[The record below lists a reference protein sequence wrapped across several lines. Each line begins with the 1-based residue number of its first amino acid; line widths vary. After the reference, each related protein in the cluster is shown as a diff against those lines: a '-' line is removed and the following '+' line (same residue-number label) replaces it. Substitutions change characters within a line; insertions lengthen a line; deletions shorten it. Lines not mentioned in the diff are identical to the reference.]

1 MKIVIAGPGAIGSLF
16 ASFLSKSKQEIW
28 ILDRNKARAGK
39 LNQRGI
45 AIQGASGVWQ
55 AKVKVSADPK
65 QIGKAD
71 LFLVCVKSYD
81 TRKLIDYA
89 QPVIGAD
96 CSIVTLQNGIG
107 NVEIISE
114 VFKGQNVF
122 AGITNQGANLSEPG
136 KLRHAGSGETV
147 IGSLDGK
154 LTSQLREIRQ
164 LFNEVGLST
173 RLSRDIKGTLWS
185 KLIINV
191 GINAL
196 TAITQMKNGK
206 LLEFEGT
213 RTIMRQAVSEAA
225 KIAKRK
231 RIKLQ
236 FDDALAKVEAVSSAT
251 ADNISSMLTDVLNK
265 KRTEID
271 FINGLIVR
279 LGQTLGIPTP
289 VNCLLVDLV
298 KTIESSYDSRITAG

>member
-16 ASFLSKSKQEIW
+16 ASYLAKSKQEIW
-28 ILDRNKARAGK
+28 LLDKDKARAER
-39 LNQRGI
+39 LNQKGI
-45 AIQGASGVWQ
+45 EIDGVSGSWR
-55 AKVKVSADPK
+55 ARVKVSANPEEV
-65 QIGKAD
+65 GKSD
-71 LFLVCVKSYD
+71 VLLVCVKSYD
-81 TRKLIDYA
+81 TKGLINYIRPIID
-89 QPVIGAD
+89 IN
-96 CSIVTLQNGIG
+96 CSVLTLQNGIG

-114 VFKGQNVF
+114 LLRGKSVF
-122 AGITNQGANLSEPG
+122 AGITSQGANLVEPG
-136 KLRHAGSGETV
+136 RLKHAGFGETV

-164 LFNEVGLST
+164 LFNEVGIPT
-173 RLSRDIKGTLWS
+173 RLSRDIKGVLWS

-196 TAITQMKNGK
+196 TAITRLRNGQ

-213 RTIMRQAVSEAA
+213 RVIMRQAVSEAS
-225 KIAKRK
+225 KVAKRK

-236 FDDALAKVEAVSSAT
+236 FDDSLTKVEAVCSAT
-251 ADNISSMLTDVLNK
+251 ANNISSMLADVLKK

-271 FINGLIVR
+271 FINGVIIR
-279 LGQTLGIPTP
+279 QAQSLGIPVP

-298 KTIESSYDSRITAG
+298 KTIESSYGLRID